1 MVDRGR
7 QVVAAIT
14 LFLPDLA
21 ATAELGRQL
30 GRIAQDGDVILLHGG
45 LGVGKTTLTQAIAAG
60 LAVPP
65 DQYVSSP
72 SFALLHE
79 YRGGRLPLFHLD
91 CYRLAGEDD
100 VEGAGLTEYVGSSG
114 LTVVEW
120 PERLGS
126 LLPVERLDIFLE
138 AVNDN
143 QRTFRMQ
150 SQGRSWPGKIEQ
162 LAELFPTWHF
172 LDTALYQG

>member
-7 QVVAAIT
+7 QIVAAEAIT

-30 GRIAQDGDVILLHGG
+30 GRMAQNGDVILLHGG
-45 LGVGKTTLTQAIAAG
+45 LGAGKTTLTQAIAAG
-60 LAVPP
+60 LEVPAE
-65 DQYVSSP
+65 QHVSSP

-91 CYRLAGEDD
+91 CWRLTGEDD
-100 VEGAGLTEYVGSSG
+100 VEAAGLAEHIGSTG

-126 LLPVERLDIFLE
+126 LRPAERLEITLE
-138 AVNDN
+138 AAGETARRCVLRPAGSSWTERIERR
-143 QRTFRMQ
+143 QISLRMKRA
-150 SQGRSWPGKIEQ
+150 QGAAG
-162 LAELFPTWHF
+162 
-172 LDTALYQG
+172 